1 MSIYAE
7 ELKQKKEEL
16 EKQLEYEMGMLD
28 FFKKDVRRK
37 EIVVESLQSQIDSI
51 DCELR
56 GEVNK

>member
-37 EIVVESLQSQIDSI
+37 EIVVESLQSQIDGI